1 MEEMIF
7 TSGAILNLLSEIDEL
22 KDYDIDVSESSQG
35 VIISIGDSTYA
46 IQAKDAT
53 PIEVDEDVID
63 TVSDVSDEAYS
74 DYDESE
80 LDEVEGGIVK
90 EAIKNMFLGGMIRL
104 TNKMLAKDRR

>member
-1 MEEMIF
+1 MEEMVF

-22 KDYDIDVSESSQG
+22 KDYDIDVSESSDG
-35 VIISIGDSTYA
+35 VTISIGESTYA
-46 IQAKDAT
+46 IKAKDAAE
-53 PIEVDEDVID
+53 IEVDDEVID
-63 TVSDVSDEAYS
+63 TVSEVSEDAFA

-80 LDEVEGGIVK
+80 LNEVEGGIVK